1 MLYPHSWDA
10 AWSSLRERRRETWGL
25 IISQHKICMNP
36 EFPNF
41 WNKKTKWKL
50 WMEYVGRWK
59 VSRHIHITKIFSFD
73 QCTIGLS
80 PFNNCTREI
89 CPFAPIFQRSNC
101 FRVKY
106 LEITFTFDDHISK
119 KIYRP
124 RIIVWWQML
133 HSSQMILFNFFL
145 DALVFMSFWL
155 SLTILLL
162 YTLTYQS
169 VFHGHFLSNTP

>member
-1 MLYPHSWDA
+1 MKWKRKKMNMLYPHSWDA

-41 WNKKTKWKL
+41 WNKKTKWRL

-59 VSRHIHITKIFSFD
+59 VSRHIHITKIFSLD

-106 LEITFTFDDHISK
+106 LEITFTFYIYLGISW
-119 KIYRP
+119 IEATEAMESMGLLTS
-124 RIIVWWQML
+124 WWR
-133 HSSQMILFNFFL
+133 
-145 DALVFMSFWL
+145 DVFQIFGTS
-155 SLTILLL
+155 
-162 YTLTYQS
+162 
-169 VFHGHFLSNTP
+169 